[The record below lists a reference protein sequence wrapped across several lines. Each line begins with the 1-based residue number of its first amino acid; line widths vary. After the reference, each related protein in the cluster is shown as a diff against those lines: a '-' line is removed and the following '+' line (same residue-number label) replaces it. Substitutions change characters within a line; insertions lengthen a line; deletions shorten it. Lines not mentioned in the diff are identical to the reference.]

1 MGIRARLR
9 NNIKGLETSAE
20 CKTQA
25 AFALEHYLG
34 FLMSLQFLIK
44 VMNLRVSEL
53 CLSIFYTTQCMF
65 YTTQCMF
72 YTTQC
77 MFYMTQYMFYKTQY
91 VSYDTV

>member
-1 MGIRARLR
+1 MGIRARLV

-25 AFALEHYLG
+25 AFALVHYLG
-34 FLMSLQFLIK
+34 FLMPLQFLRK

-53 CLSIFYTTQCMF
+53 CLSIFYTTQYMF

-72 YTTQC
+72 YTTQ
-77 MFYMTQYMFYKTQY
+77 YMFSIYISNNLK
-91 VSYDTV
+91 